1 MRKKKT
7 ADKDSAFFWNSAS
20 DYLNKELSNIRQK
33 SPNTVETYRQA
44 LNKYVD
50 YLEAEKAVRRRDICY
65 QDFNKNNLK
74 SYLVYMKDSQQL
86 SEKTCNL
93 RMTAIRSLLSYAAE
107 ESIDIMPI
115 YVMQEL

>member
-7 ADKDSAFFWNSAS
+7 ADTDSAFFFFSAS

-33 SPNTVETYRQA
+33 NPNTVETYRQA

-50 YLEAEKAVRRRDICY
+50 YLEVEKSTRRRDICY

-74 SYLVYMKDSQQL
+74 NYLVYMKDSLQL

-93 RMTAIRSLLSYAAE
+93 RMTAIRSLLS
-107 ESIDIMPI
+107 
-115 YVMQEL
+115 